1 MLNGFCLLSAPPP
14 PPLFL
19 TENINMNTIFGTKN
33 TSPFHIIF
41 QILKVF
47 LIKTERKIQPPD
59 LLFIA
64 VLISFYISRY
74 HFSQIFRTSFNIIWK
89 TDFRHEFSFF
99 HGWQRFFV
107 DAPFMVKS
115 KLPHQSGSHSSLEA
129 VEPHPWKRTIKSFFH
144 KKEHL
149 RIRII
154 DPWLGR

>member
-1 MLNGFCLLSAPPP
+1 MSFKHPSPPSPVLNGEYQYGYY
-14 PPLFL
+14 
-19 TENINMNTIFGTKN
+19 TKQNQMKN
-33 TSPFHIIF
+33 TSPFYIIF
-41 QILKVF
+41 QILKVL
-47 LIKTERKIQPPD
+47 LIKTERKIEPPD